1 VDFIFSDYN
10 RVAQERP
17 KIVTNDD
24 SKREHQI
31 RKERGVGREI
41 TRRDFLNGVAVGT
54 GGALLGTWKL
64 YGPDTLLAAGALDE
78 LLPEKSGDYYPPAK
92 MGMRGNHDGT
102 FTYAHLLRDG
112 EKWDELGKIP
122 ADAETYDLIVVGA
135 GISGLAAAHF
145 YRQHAGKNTRILIL
159 DNHDDFGGHAKR
171 NEFQAGGRMVL
182 SYGGTQSIESPGK
195 YSDVA
200 KALIKEIGVRVERF
214 DQAYDKT
221 LYSKMGTAA
230 FFDKETFG
238 EDRLLTGMNKTPWPE
253 FLAKAPL
260 SEEVRRDI
268 ARIYTDQKDYLA
280 GMSLEEKSAL
290 LRKISYTEYLTKYC
304 QLTPKALPFF
314 QTFSHDL
321 FCVGIE
327 AVPAL
332 QCFEAG
338 DDYESF
344 TYPGFDGLGFPES
357 GKEEPYIYHFPDG
370 NASIARLLVRSL
382 IPAAMPGNSMEDM
395 VTARAIYNKLDADN
409 APVGIR
415 LNSTVVHVTN
425 AKNGAAADSA
435 KQVRVAYVRD
445 GKLHTA
451 TGKHC
456 VLACYNGMIPYIC
469 PDLPA
474 EQSKALS
481 YLVKSPLVYTHVALR
496 NWEPFAKLNVH
507 HIVAPAGYHTYTALD
522 FPVSLGNYKFP
533 SAPQEPAVLF
543 MLRTPCKPG
552 LTHREQSRAGR
563 RELMDTPFSTFEKNI
578 RDQLNRMLGSAGF
591 DDARDIQGITVN
603 RWAHG
608 YAFTPNPLFDPDWK
622 ENEKPWVIGR
632 KRVGQIAIANSDAG
646 ASAYTDVAIDQAYRA
661 VTDLFNS

>member
-1 VDFIFSDYN
+1 M
-10 RVAQERP
+10 
-17 KIVTNDD
+17 TN
-24 SKREHQI
+24 S
-31 RKERGVGREI
+31 RKPRKV
-41 TRRDFLNGVAVGT
+41 TRRDFLNGVAIGA
-54 GGALLGTWKL
+54 GSALLGATSVSKAF
-64 YGPDTLLAAGALDE
+64 GAKTLLAAAAFDE
-78 LLPEKSGDYYPPAK
+78 LSPEKSADYYPPAK

-102 FTYAHLLRDG
+102 FTYAHLIRDG
-112 EKWDELGKIP
+112 QKWADLGK
-122 ADAETYDLIVVGA
+122 AASTAEAYDLIVVGA
-135 GISGLAAAHF
+135 GISGLAASHF
-145 YRQHAGKNTRILIL
+145 YRQQAGKKARILIL

-195 YSDVA
+195 YSQVA
-200 KALIKEIGVRVERF
+200 KALIEEIGVRVERF
-214 DQAYDKT
+214 NQAYDQS
-221 LYSKMGTAA
+221 LYSKMGTAV

-238 EDRLLTGMNKTPWPE
+238 QDRLLTGMNTTPWPE
-253 FLAKAPL
+253 FLAQAPL

-268 ARIYTDQKDYLA
+268 ARAYTDKKDYLA
-280 GMSLEEKSAL
+280 GMSLEEKTTF
-290 LRKISYTEYLTKYC
+290 LRKISYAEYLTKYC
-304 QLTPKALPFF
+304 QLTPKALQFF

-332 QCFEAG
+332 QCFAAG

-344 TYPGFDGLGFPES
+344 TYPGFDGLGFPDP

-382 IPAAMPGNSMEDM
+382 IPAAMPGNSMED
-395 VTARAIYNKLDADN
+395 VLTTRAVYSKLDLVG
-409 APVGIR
+409 APVRIR
-415 LNSTVVHVTN
+415 LNSTVVDVKNVNGETASDFSKHV
-425 AKNGAAADSA
+425 
-435 KQVRVAYVRD
+435 QVAYVRD
-445 GKLHTA
+445 GKLQTA
-451 TGKHC
+451 AGKHC
-456 VLACYNGMIPYIC
+456 ILACYNGMIPYIC

-533 SAPQEPAVLF
+533 ATPKEPAILF

-552 LTHREQSRAGR
+552 LSHREQSRAGR
-563 RELMDTPFSTFEKNI
+563 RELLDTPFSVFEINI
-578 RDQLNRMLGSAGF
+578 RDQLHRMLGSAGF
-591 DDARDIQGITVN
+591 DAARDIQGITVN

-646 ASAYTDVAIDQAYRA
+646 ASAYTDVAIDQAWRA
-661 VTDLFNS
+661 VGDLLND

>member
-1 VDFIFSDYN
+1 M
-10 RVAQERP
+10 A
-17 KIVTNDD
+17 
-24 SKREHQI
+24 KRKKAH
-31 RKERGVGREI
+31 RKM

-54 GGALLGTWKL
+54 GSALLTATGASKLFGTE
-64 YGPDTLLAAGALDE
+64 TLLAAAAFDE
-78 LLPEKSGDYYPPAK
+78 LSAEKSPDYYPPART
-92 MGMRGNHDGT
+92 GLRGNHDGT

-112 EKWDELGKIP
+112 QKWDDLGT
-122 ADAETYDLIVVGA
+122 AASTGETYDLIVVGG
-135 GISGLAAAHF
+135 GISGLSAAHF
-145 YRQHAGKNTRILIL
+145 YRKQAGKNARILIL

-200 KALIKEIGVRVERF
+200 KALIEEIGVLVERF
-214 DQAYDKT
+214 DQAYDQN

-260 SEEVRRDI
+260 SEEVCRDI
-268 ARIYTDQKDYLA
+268 ARVYTEKKDYLA
-280 GMSLEEKSAL
+280 GMSLEEKTAL
-290 LRKISYTEYLTKYC
+290 LRKISYAEYLTKYC
-304 QLTPKALPFF
+304 RLTPKALPFF

-332 QCFEAG
+332 QCFQAG

-344 TYPGFDGLGFPES
+344 TYAGFDGLGFPEP

-370 NASIARLLVRSL
+370 NASITRLLVRSL
-382 IPAAMPGNSMEDM
+382 IPAAMPGNSMEDV
-395 VTARAIYNKLDADN
+395 VTTRAVYSKLDADDS
-409 APVGIR
+409 PIRVR
-415 LNSTVVHVTN
+415 LNSTVVHVAN
-425 AKNGAAADSA
+425 AKNETAAGSA
-435 KQVRVAYVRD
+435 PQVQVAYVRN
-445 GKLHTA
+445 GKLHA
-451 TGKHC
+451 AAGKHC
-456 VLACYNGMIPYIC
+456 VLACYNGMLPYIC

-533 SAPQEPAVLF
+533 STPKEPAVLF

-552 LTHREQSRAGR
+552 LSHREQSRAGR
-563 RELMDTPFSTFEKNI
+563 RELMDTPFSTFERNI

-632 KRVGQIAIANSDAG
+632 QRVGRIAIANSDAG
-646 ASAYTDVAIDQAYRA
+646 ASAYTDVAIDQAHRA
-661 VTDLFNS
+661 VTDLFNT